1 MTLNNPYTCYPRTP
15 FAGYH
20 EFKQYNNDIAK
31 LYTLLDIVSQDE
43 PILFQLICGAAME
56 EKFMQHD
63 PSYNM
68 QWQQL
73 FPLHVQQYL
82 TRGGRVIQVIISPNT
97 TFHPDTFETPNF
109 ILNTQD
115 EYEWEL
121 VGDRH
126 FTSNKFKCD
135 IYIFCSMMPHCDLGN
150 ARLMTRLEKLKESCS
165 DSQFNFDDFKQ
176 TSYDRQFIVN
186 FYEKLEQV
194 QQHIISNGGYLI
206 CFSYAVFLIGTDND
220 EIDNFKMFSEI
231 KALFKNTD
239 SHSLLAEW
247 IYRPNNFTIKKFN
260 SDYEHYLT
268 QVHQH
273 TQTQTYS
280 YSHPVFDIE
289 YIIYGDHDSYL
300 DDEFTIHTG
309 KYIIFKH
316 DKIMFV
322 SEYEYNKHMVSP
334 IDETSCLSI
343 FSQIYEQS
351 GFIDEIELKHKYLN
365 ELYMLNVR
373 DMQHYILH
381 KPWIKN
387 NMILS
392 NMNFDDIM
400 HIYKIILLS
409 TDLHERNTIIHKYNI
424 DVSSKM
430 FDDQIDIL
438 LCSKILN
445 AVITICYDDDSVKNF
460 RHHTVLAKAQNIV
473 ISV

>member
-1 MTLNNPYTCYPRTP
+1 MTLNNPYASYPRTP

-20 EFKQYNNDIAK
+20 DYKQYNDDITK
-31 LYTLLDIVSQDE
+31 LYVLLDRITSLDDE

-63 PSYNM
+63 TSYNM

-126 FTSNKFKCD
+126 FTSNRFKCD

-165 DSQFNFDDFKQ
+165 DSQFNFEDFRQ
-176 TSYDRQFIVN
+176 TSNDRQFIVN
-186 FYEKLEQV
+186 FYEKLGQV
-194 QQHIISNGGYLI
+194 QQHIISNSGYLI
-206 CFSYAVFLIGTDND
+206 CFSYAVFAMGTDND

-239 SHSLLAEW
+239 SHSMLAEW
-247 IYRPNNFTIKKFN
+247 IFRPNNFVVKKFN

-268 QVHQH
+268 QSRDH
-273 TQTQTYS
+273 T

-300 DDEFTIHTG
+300 DDEYTIHTG
-309 KYIIFKH
+309 KYIIFKYE
-316 DKIMFV
+316 KIMLV
-322 SEYEYNKHMVSP
+322 SEYEYNKHMISP
-334 IDETSCLSI
+334 IDEYGCQSI
-343 FSQIYEQS
+343 FSQIYDQS
-351 GFIDEIELKHKYLN
+351 EFIDEIELKHKYLN
-365 ELYMLNVR
+365 ELYMLNIR

-381 KPWIKN
+381 KSWIKN

-400 HIYKIILLS
+400 CIYKIILLS
-409 TDLHERNTIIHKYNI
+409 TDMHERNTIIHKYNI

-438 LCSKILN
+438 ICSKILN

-460 RHHTVLAKAQNIV
+460 RHHSVHSKAQNIV